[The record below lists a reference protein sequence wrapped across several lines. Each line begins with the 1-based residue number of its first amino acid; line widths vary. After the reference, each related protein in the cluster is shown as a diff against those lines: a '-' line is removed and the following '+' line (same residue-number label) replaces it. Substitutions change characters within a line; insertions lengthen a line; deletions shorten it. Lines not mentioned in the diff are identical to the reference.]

1 MASSKP
7 AAEIPYVVVHQRL
20 VQAAEMRAFSI
31 KMLLAN
37 PHLAAKAGARVQ
49 AILAPLV
56 PVSLD

>member
-7 AAEIPYVVVHQRL
+7 VAEIPYVLVHQRL

-37 PHLAAKAGARVQ
+37 PHLAAKAGPRVQ